1 MDLLR
6 ARGGFRSTLA
16 LMSNSSVSWAVAWP
30 HVLAGLGLGLGLIVA
45 IGAQNAHVLR
55 MGLLRQ
61 HVGLTVLVCLLSD
74 AVLIAAGIAGVGA
87 LVSEH
92 AQLLRAIKYAGALF
106 LLWYGYKAFARAR
119 QAAQL
124 QVAAEPLRLSMAS
137 AASTVLALT
146 LLNPHVYLDT
156 VVLLGGIS
164 AQRPPEMRWFFG
176 AGAITA
182 STLWFVGLGYGAKW
196 LAPLFAKPRA
206 WMWLDLGVGCT
217 MVGIALALVLG

>member
-1 MDLLR
+1 MSD
-6 ARGGFRSTLA
+6 FSFSTPW
-16 LMSNSSVSWAVAWP
+16 SDAVP
-30 HVLAGLGLGLGLIVA
+30 HVLAGLGLGLSLIVA

-61 HVGLTVLVCLLSD
+61 HVGLTVLVCLVAD
-74 AVLIAAGIAGVGA
+74 ALLIAAGIAGVGA
-87 LVSEH
+87 LVAAN
-92 AQLLRAIKYAGALF
+92 AQVLQIIKYAGAAF

-124 QVAAEPLRLSMAS
+124 QVALEPVRLSISS

-146 LLNPHVYLDT
+146 LLNPHVYLDA

-176 AGAITA
+176 LGAITA
-182 STLWFVGLGYGAKW
+182 STLWFVGLGYCAQW
-196 LAPLFAKPRA
+196 LAPLFAKPKA
-206 WMWLDLGVGCT
+206 WMWLDIGVGCT
-217 MVGIALALVLG
+217 MVAIAAGLILS